1 MEGEMRYRKFLLAA
15 ACTGFL
21 GLQANAAPP
30 ADLSAWT
37 VVQYS
42 FGEQPAAAW
51 AITNQNHTATQG
63 VNADASYLRSD
74 FVLNNASIDGT
85 WHVDTTNDDDFMGFV
100 FGEQDPNHY
109 YLFDWKKADQ
119 NDVIDGFAQV
129 GMSVKVVNRATGS
142 VTAAD
147 LWPTAG
153 GPNVTL
159 LKHNSIPWVSFTDY
173 QFHLD
178 FTPGAFTI
186 EVDQG
191 ATQLESWTVNDS
203 TYTTGHFGFYNYS
216 QDSVVYDGF
225 ATEQLPEPSMV
236 GLAGLIGLGLIGR
249 RRR

>member
-1 MEGEMRYRKFLLAA
+1 MRYLKFVLAA
-15 ACTGFL
+15 IAIGSFSFR
-21 GLQANAAPP
+21 AAAASVPV
-30 ADLSAWT
+30 DLSPWT
-37 VVQYS
+37 VVQYA
-42 FGEQPAAAW
+42 FGDQPAAAW

-74 FVLNNASIDGT
+74 FLLANTSINGSWRVNT
-85 WHVDTTNDDDFMGFV
+85 ANDDDFMGFV

-119 NDVIDGFAQV
+119 NDATDGLAEA
-129 GMSVKVVNRATGS
+129 GMSVKVVNRASGT

-159 LKHNSIPWVSFTDY
+159 LKHDSIPWVSFTDY
-173 QFHLD
+173 QFHLN

-191 ATQLESWTVNDS
+191 ATQLESWTINDS

-216 QDSVVYDGF
+216 QDTVVYDGF
-225 ATEQLPEPSMV
+225 ATEQLPEPPMLGLV
-236 GLAGLIGLGLIGR
+236 GLIVAGLSGR